1 MDFYIFLLLQVV
13 VLLLQTTVLD
23 HVSVMGIKPDLVMLT
38 VTVSGFLL
46 GAREGA
52 FWGFAAG
59 VVEDLFCGSY
69 IGLNALV
76 KMAAGWLAGIC
87 GERFYRESPLIA
99 GGVVFLSS
107 LGGLIL
113 NYLLFFYLGVHIL
126 PLSALVGV
134 ALPVSLYTAVLVPPF
149 FKRFLRVF
157 QVREK
162 EYRGFW

>member
-1 MDFYIFLLLQVV
+1 M
-13 VLLLQTTVLD
+13 LQTTVLD
-23 HVSVMGIKPDLVMLT
+23 CVSIAGIKPDLVMLT

-52 FWGFAAG
+52 LWGFAAG
-59 VVEDLFCGSY
+59 LVEDLFCGSY
-69 IGLNALV
+69 VGLNALV
-76 KMAAGWLAGIC
+76 KMSAGWLAGIC

-107 LGGLIL
+107 LGGLVL
-113 NYLLFFYLGVHIL
+113 NYFLLFNLGVRIL
-126 PLSALVGV
+126 PLYALLGV
-134 ALPVSLYTAVLVPPF
+134 ILPASLYTAVIVPPF

-162 EYRGFW
+162 EYRGF